1 MFLLAKIFQL
11 TLKIKTSSTILLTRL
26 DLRMPGGSSIK
37 QYIQC
42 RTPLEAGGQAST
54 HPTKVTQ
61 DDAET

>member
-11 TLKIKTSSTILLTRL
+11 TLKIKTSSKILLTHL

-37 QYIQC
+37 QYIQF
-42 RTPLEAGGQAST
+42 RTPPEAGGQVST
-54 HPTKVTQ
+54 HPRKVPQ